1 MDVSRG
7 RRDLPLAEREKASRE
22 AQNEGKCMVRER
34 GAKACLCYTTR
45 KTSKTRE
52 VRFGN
57 EWMPVLGG
65 KMATSRGLETGQRR
79 EKRNRITQV
88 SHHMLSVRA

>member
-1 MDVSRG
+1 M
-7 RRDLPLAEREKASRE
+7 K
-22 AQNEGKCMVRER
+22 QNEGKCMVRER
-34 GAKACLCYTTR
+34 GAKACLCNTTR

-79 EKRNRITQV
+79 EKRNRTTQV
-88 SHHMLSVRA
+88 SHHMLSVSGIVRVPLLTRAAPRLLNP